1 MYWTDRMAGRVSKCN
16 KFDCAGRNVV
26 VSFILRPLGIA
37 IMHPARQAILPQGL
51 YAGISCEFSMKVHVA
66 LIDTI
71 LISSLG

>member
-37 IMHPARQAILPQGL
+37 IMHPARQVILPQGQSIEDKNTNS
-51 YAGISCEFSMKVHVA
+51 A
-66 LIDTI
+66 
-71 LISSLG
+71 